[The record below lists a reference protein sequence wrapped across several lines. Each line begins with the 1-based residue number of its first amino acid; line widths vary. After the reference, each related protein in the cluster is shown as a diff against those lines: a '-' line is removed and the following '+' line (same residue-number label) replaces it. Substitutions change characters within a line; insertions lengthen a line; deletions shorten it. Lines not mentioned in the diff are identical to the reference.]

1 MVERIALIGL
11 SGSGKSAVAPLVAA
25 RLGWMALDTDD
36 LVVRR
41 FGMPI
46 AEIFAR
52 FGEPVFRAAERE
64 ALLEALRNERVV
76 VATGGGIVLDERNWV
91 ALRSDTAVVHLTA
104 RLETLA
110 SRLRAQVS
118 GENGAVRP
126 LLAGALEERLRS
138 LWEQRRNLYRRADVT
153 VETDDRTLDAV
164 ADEIVRAVRSLSERG
179 FVPFLSLAGGS
190 GRSDLFVRSGL
201 LEAVGE
207 LVRRRWP
214 NVRRAFVITDDHV
227 ERLWGEPVRRAL
239 ERAAFQVTTLTIP
252 AGEQSKNLGV
262 VERLLD
268 QLLESGI
275 ERSDVVVALG
285 GGVVGDIAGFVSS
298 IVLRGVGLVQV
309 PTSLL
314 AMVDASVGGKTGV
327 DHRLGKNLI
336 GTFYQPHLV
345 IADPVVLST
354 LPEAER
360 RSGWAEVVKH
370 AMIECTATD
379 STEPSLLPLLMSRA
393 FSAWWEAGALDEVVR
408 RNIAIKAAVVAA
420 DERESGLRRILNYGH
435 TLGHAVEAASDYRL
449 RHGEAV
455 AIGMRA
461 VARLAQRLGACSAE
475 VVRLQDE
482 LLDAA
487 GLPRSI
493 DLPIEAVLERLR
505 YDKKVEG
512 GVPTWILPTRPGR
525 VVIRRDVPLDAV
537 RDVARSVLAPHSE
550 VGGPLPRRRMP

>member
-327 DHRLGKNLI
+327 DHRLGKI
-336 GTFYQPHLV
+336 SSERSISRISSSPIRSFCRRCPKRS
-345 IADPVVLST
+345 DVL
-354 LPEAER
+354 A
-360 RSGWAEVVKH
+360 
-370 AMIECTATD
+370 
-379 STEPSLLPLLMSRA
+379 
-393 FSAWWEAGALDEVVR
+393 
-408 RNIAIKAAVVAA
+408 
-420 DERESGLRRILNYGH
+420 GLR
-435 TLGHAVEAASDYRL
+435 SSS
-449 RHGEAV
+449 
-455 AIGMRA
+455 MR
-461 VARLAQRLGACSAE
+461 
-475 VVRLQDE
+475 
-482 LLDAA
+482 
-487 GLPRSI
+487 
-493 DLPIEAVLERLR
+493 
-505 YDKKVEG
+505 
-512 GVPTWILPTRPGR
+512 
-525 VVIRRDVPLDAV
+525 
-537 RDVARSVLAPHSE
+537 
-550 VGGPLPRRRMP
+550 